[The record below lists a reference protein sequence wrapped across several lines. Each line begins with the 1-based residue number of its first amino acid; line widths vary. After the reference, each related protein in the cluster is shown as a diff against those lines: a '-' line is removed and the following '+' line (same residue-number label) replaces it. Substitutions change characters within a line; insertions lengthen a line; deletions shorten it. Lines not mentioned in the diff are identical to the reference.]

1 MWLRLVS
8 RTGILLV
15 TVIAFSARLHGQHS
29 NPAGGPFSSVAVP
42 NAPLSAD
49 AITNIRET
57 LPDRSVREQTVTA
70 HYYRDSQGRV
80 RAELDTPWGPYVVVQ
95 LFSRD
100 DEPAHGP
107 TERMRTWVLD
117 PSKRTYRAAT
127 LHIATHLFNG
137 EGSAALP
144 VGKVCFQIAPQVVA
158 HASDDERLR
167 TVNAQ
172 VSPDLGI
179 VIASHRS
186 DHIGSV
192 EYELTNIRREEP
204 PAKLFE
210 VPTDYTFVTGSH
222 DDPLVTFA
230 PWQSKRSCEP
240 RTR

>member
-1 MWLRLVS
+1 MWLVS
-8 RTGILLV
+8 RTGIVLV
-15 TVIAFSARLHGQHS
+15 TVIAFSAHPNGQHS
-29 NPAGGPFSSVAVP
+29 DPAGGPFSSVAVP
-42 NAPLSAD
+42 NAPFSAD
-49 AITNIRET
+49 AITNIREA
-57 LPDRSVREQTVTA
+57 LPDRSVREQIVTA

-80 RAELDTPWGPYVVVQ
+80 RAELDTPWGPYVIVQ

-100 DEPAHGP
+100 DEPALGP

-117 PSKRTYRAAT
+117 PAKRTYRVAT
-127 LHIATHLFNG
+127 FHIAAHLFNG

-144 VGKVCFQIAPQVVA
+144 VGKVCFQIAPPVIA
-158 HASDDERLR
+158 DASDAERLA

-186 DHIGSV
+186 DQIGSV
-192 EYELTNIRREEP
+192 EYKLTNIRREEP
-204 PAKLFE
+204 SAKFFE
-210 VPTDYTFVTGSH
+210 VPTDYTFVRGSY